1 MIRGTTPKLKFGVPF
16 NPTVCKQI
24 WITFSQ
30 DNREIFTIYKDD
42 CTLTSTDITVRLSQ
56 RQTLSLSSAYQVQIQ
71 IRVAFD
77 GLPDETALA
86 SEIITTSVGKLLRDG
101 VIE

>member
-1 MIRGTTPKLKFGVPF
+1 MIRGTTPELKFGVPF
-16 NPTVCKQI
+16 DPTTCKQI

-30 DNREIFTIYKDD
+30 NNREIFTIYKED
-42 CTLTSTDITVRLSQ
+42 CTLTSTEIMVTLSQ

-71 IRVAFD
+71 VRATFPGTPQD
-77 GLPDETALA
+77 SALA
-86 SEIITTSVGKLLRDG
+86 SDIITTSVGKLLRDG